1 MFRHARYRTT
11 YPSGCYLLPPSS
23 DDGYFG
29 SAQTSSLCSVRLGN
43 QPLSN
48 LQRARLVADAP
59 GNAEAESKE
68 REEAALLAL
77 NRRQS
82 GTTNPDAARR
92 PFKREATFSADG
104 RK

>member
-1 MFRHARYRTT
+1 MHRGAYADQWLTT
-11 YPSGCYLLPPSS
+11 
-23 DDGYFG
+23 FG
-29 SAQTSSLCSVRLGN
+29 VELG
-43 QPLSN
+43 
-48 LQRARLVADAP
+48 RLVADAP